1 MVDPAAD
8 PAAAAGALVAGLAG
22 EDRAGWGPSA
32 RAQRVRDLFALKER
46 TDAALLTA
54 IGEWDAGKDWAL
66 DGQLSAPT
74 WLAWQAPLTK
84 ATAGRVVAD
93 AEFLRG
99 HDDIAALLAAG
110 EVSCAHVTAMA
121 KAAAHHETEF
131 DICKDSL
138 LGSAR
143 DMNPTDFAA
152 VMASWAKLV
161 DDRPP
166 RQPGDRGF
174 RIRKLMDGWGVP
186 DGLIDPELCAL
197 FERCANDLAPPDPL
211 DAPDAPRTALQRGHD
226 ALADLCNR
234 HLRGHTGAAPA
245 TTADV
250 SIDLATL
257 ARHRFAEFL
266 LPHDRLPHDPARTHC
281 AIDHRPLTVE
291 DAERLLCD
299 SAVGRLI
306 LDADGEVLDAGRQ
319 ARQFNRAQRR
329 AMALRDGGCAFP
341 GCDRPPQWCDAHH
354 LDFWDAHHGRTDL
367 DRGCLLCR
375 RHHTLIHH
383 RGWALDRDPTTGTF
397 TATAPNGRTFTHNPR
412 TRSRPQRPAEGP
424 ADPRTT
430 AAPPHERPPSR
441 C

>member
-1 MVDPAAD
+1 MFDPVAG
-8 PAAAAGALVAGLAG
+8 AAAQLNELAG
-22 EDRAGWGPSA
+22 EDRRGWSAAARSA
-32 RAQRVRDLFALKER
+32 RVRELTALQDRVG
-46 TDAALLTA
+46 AALLTA
-54 IGEWDAGKDWAL
+54 VDEWHSGKDWAL

-74 WLAWQAPLTK
+74 WLAWQTPVTK

-110 EVSCAHVTAMA
+110 DLSCAHVTAMA
-121 KAAAHHETEF
+121 KAAHHHDTEF

-143 DMNPTDFAA
+143 DMNATDFAQ
-152 VMASWAKLV
+152 VMAAWAKLV

-166 RQPGDRGF
+166 RQPTDRGF
-174 RIRKLMDGWGVP
+174 RIRKMMDGWGVP

-197 FERCANDLAPPDPL
+197 FERCVNDLAPPDPL
-211 DAPDAPRTALQRGHD
+211 DAPDAPRTAYQRGHD

-234 HLRGHTGAAPA
+234 HLRGHDGAAPA

-266 LPHDRLPHDPARTHC
+266 LPEDRLPHDLTRNHC
-281 AIDHRPLTVE
+281 AIDRRPLSVA

-306 LDADGEVLDAGRQ
+306 LDAEGEVLDAGRQ
-319 ARQFNRAQRR
+319 LRQFNRAQRR

-341 GCDRPPQWCDAHH
+341 GCDRPPEWCDAHH
-354 LDFWDAHHGRTDL
+354 LDYWGAQHGETNL
-367 DRGCLLCR
+367 DRGALLCR

-383 RGWALDRDPTTGTF
+383 RGWTLDRDTTTGIF
-397 TATAPNGRTFTHNPR
+397 TATAPDGRTFTN
-412 TRSRPQRPAEGP
+412 
-424 ADPRTT
+424 DPRRRAQPPPT
-430 AAPPHERPPSR
+430 APPAPPDGSPAREFRQPAR